1 MSILKSLENDML
13 GGTANVVPIMDAA
26 NGQVLRYLIRSKPAI
41 DIIAGAE
48 KDDYEIV
55 FFGQH
60 AQICSELVHFG
71 YTGPIALEAP
81 LSVVY
86 DCIELYRSMAYML
99 LQNKIS
105 LKLHIIMTD
114 EIQDYAKENLLI
126 ELGELVALGV
136 ELILD
141 NITTQD
147 QLEIA
152 AMILEVVEEV
162 RMDLSDKNALSYTHL
177 SALFSTDMA
186 KGKRLGVILSE
197 DEALPTFSS
206 TYQKN

>member
-1 MSILKSLENDML
+1 MNIQKSLENDML
-13 GGTANVVPIMDAA
+13 GGTASVIPILDSST
-26 NGQVLRYLIRSKPAI
+26 GKVLRYLIRTTPAV
-41 DIIAGAE
+41 DIIGMME
-48 KDDYEIV
+48 KDEYEIL

-60 AQICSELVHFG
+60 TQICTELIHFG
-71 YTGPIALEAP
+71 YSGPIALEAP
-81 LSVVY
+81 LSVIY
-86 DCIELYRSMAYML
+86 DCIEMYRSIAYML

-105 LKLHIIMTD
+105 LKLHIVMTD
-114 EIQDYAKENLLI
+114 DVQNYSKELLLV

-147 QLEIA
+147 QLEVA

-186 KGKRLGVILSE
+186 KGKRLGVILPD
-197 DEALPTFSS
+197 DEELPPFSA